1 MPLYTYEAA
10 ARDGKTMRGAIEAST
25 RAAAVERLLQQGL
38 TPLSLA
44 EDEGQGAARR
54 PASILP
60 VWRSRVGA
68 RTRARMLQELSV
80 FLRAGLTVERSLAT
94 LSAVTAAPETRKV
107 IEAILEGLRTGEAL
121 SAAMSRGGDMFPET
135 MRRLVAAGE
144 ASGRLP
150 EVITRIAD
158 AEASARDLSDKL
170 LSAMIYP
177 ALLLTTMLG
186 VLALIFTNVL
196 PQLEPILAGSGPATP
211 WPAAMLMA
219 TSRFLN
225 DYGASLGLTM
235 FAALLAGLYLLRQP
249 TVQFRLDQHAIR
261 ARYLLR
267 IPLHYQTAQFF
278 RNLGMLVEGGVQLN
292 RALELSQQVVSNRF
306 LRHGLDEVIA
316 GVKQGRSLH
325 SALGDAG
332 MFPHIAVEFVAV
344 GEGTG
349 RLAQMLVEAADM
361 FDRDVQTRV
370 ERLSALLL
378 PGVTIILG
386 LVVAAIMTGV
396 VSGIFAANDMALV
409 P

>member
-10 ARDGKTMRGAIEAST
+10 ARDGKAMRGVIEAST
-25 RAAAVERLLQQGL
+25 RALAVERLLQQGL
-38 TPLSLA
+38 TPLSLS
-44 EDEGQGAARR
+44 EDNGTVTAPR
-54 PASILP
+54 PASLLP
-60 VWRSRVGA
+60 IWRSRAGA
-68 RTRARMLQELSV
+68 RTRARLLQELSV
-80 FLRAGLTVERSLAT
+80 FLRAGLTVERSLTT
-94 LSAVTAAPETRKV
+94 LVAVTSSSATRKV
-107 IEAILEGLRTGEAL
+107 IDAMLEGLRAGETL
-121 SAAMSRGGDMFPET
+121 SSAMARGGNMFPET

-150 EVITRIAD
+150 EVITRMAD
-158 AEASARDLSDKL
+158 AEARARDLADKL

-177 ALLLTTMLG
+177 TLLMTTMLG

-225 DYGASLGLTM
+225 DYGASLGLLM
-235 FAALLAGLYLLRQP
+235 FVALLAGLYLLRQP
-249 TVQFRLDQHAIR
+249 SLQFKLDQHAMR
-261 ARYLLR
+261 ARYLMH

-278 RNLGMLVEGGVQLN
+278 RNLGMLVEGGVQLS
-292 RALELSQQVVSNRF
+292 RALELAQQVVSNRF

-316 GVKQGRSLH
+316 GVKHGRSLH
-325 SALGDAG
+325 SALGGVG

>member
-1 MPLYTYEAA
+1 
-10 ARDGKTMRGAIEAST
+10 
-25 RAAAVERLLQQGL
+25 
-38 TPLSLA
+38 
-44 EDEGQGAARR
+44 
-54 PASILP
+54 
-60 VWRSRVGA
+60 
-68 RTRARMLQELSV
+68 
-80 FLRAGLTVERSLAT
+80 
-94 LSAVTAAPETRKV
+94 
-107 IEAILEGLRTGEAL
+107 
-121 SAAMSRGGDMFPET
+121 
-135 MRRLVAAGE
+135 
-144 ASGRLP
+144 
-150 EVITRIAD
+150 
-158 AEASARDLSDKL
+158 
-170 LSAMIYP
+170 
-177 ALLLTTMLG
+177 
-186 VLALIFTNVL
+186 
-196 PQLEPILAGSGPATP
+196 
-211 WPAAMLMA
+211 
-219 TSRFLN
+219 
-225 DYGASLGLTM
+225 
-235 FAALLAGLYLLRQP
+235 
-249 TVQFRLDQHAIR
+249 
-261 ARYLLR
+261 
-267 IPLHYQTAQFF
+267 
-278 RNLGMLVEGGVQLN
+278 MLVEGGVQLN

>member
-10 ARDGKTMRGAIEAST
+10 ARDGKAIRGAIEAST

-38 TPLSLA
+38 TPLSLS
-44 EDEGQGAARR
+44 EHQGQGTALR
-54 PASILP
+54 PDSILP
-60 VWRSRVGA
+60 IWRSRVGA
-68 RTRARMLQELSV
+68 RTRARLLQELSV
-80 FLRAGLTVERSLAT
+80 FLRAGLTVERSLTT
-94 LSAVTAAPETRKV
+94 LSAVTSAAATQKV
-107 IEAILEGLRTGEAL
+107 IDAMLEGLRAGETL
-121 SAAMSRGGDMFPET
+121 SSAMARSGNLFPET

-150 EVITRIAD
+150 EVITRMAD
-158 AEASARDLSDKL
+158 AEARARDLADKL

-177 ALLLTTMLG
+177 SLLLTTMLG

-225 DYGASLGLTM
+225 EYGASLGLIM
-235 FAALLAGLYLLRQP
+235 VAALIAGLYLLRQP
-249 TVQFRLDQHAIR
+249 TVQFRVDRHALR
-261 ARYLLR
+261 ARYLMH

-292 RALELSQQVVSNRF
+292 RALELAQQVVSNRF
-306 LRHGLDEVIA
+306 LRQGLDEVIA

-325 SALGDAG
+325 SALGGVG

-361 FDRDVQTRV
+361 FDRDVKTRV

-396 VSGIFAANDMALV
+396 VSGIFAANDMALM